1 MRNLVIITFLF
12 FYSLVS
18 TRQVKESEESILQ
31 AEFYAS
37 ASQIKE
43 LMDSYGIGIGL
54 DYKMDLFLFG
64 TEISTFTKAIG
75 GGYESDHYLNIDFFG
90 GIHKKIK
97 KFDIS
102 IATGVGLSIRD
113 EGKYD
118 LFLQEESYTKLA
130 LPIRVKA
137 NYFIN
142 DKFLIGFGVH
152 SSLTSKV
159 DIYSIF
165 FSIGYQF

>member
-1 MRNLVIITFLF
+1 MRNFVIITFLF

-18 TRQVKESEESILQ
+18 TGQVNKSEESILQ

-37 ASQIKE
+37 TSQIKE

-54 DYKMDLFLFG
+54 DYKMNLLLIG
-64 TEISTFTKAIG
+64 TEISAFTKAIS
-75 GGYESDHYLNIDFFG
+75 GGYESDHYLNIDFLG

-97 KFDIS
+97 KIDIS
-102 IATGVGLSIRD
+102 VASGVGLSIRD
-113 EGKYD
+113 EGKD
-118 LFLQEESYTKLA
+118 NLFLQEESYTKLA

-137 NYFIN
+137 NYFVN
-142 DKFLIGFGVH
+142 DKFLIGFGAY